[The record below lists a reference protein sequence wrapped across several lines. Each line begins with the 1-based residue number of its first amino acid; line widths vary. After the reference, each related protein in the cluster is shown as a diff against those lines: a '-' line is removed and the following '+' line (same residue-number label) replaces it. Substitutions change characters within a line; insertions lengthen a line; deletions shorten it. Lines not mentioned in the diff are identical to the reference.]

1 MIINSLMIL
10 EKKLNFFSTVFAEQ
24 CSLPKNNSEL
34 PKNLLLLTEKR
45 LGNVQ
50 ISNGSIIKIIN
61 NLDLNKAYVHDMI
74 RIRML
79 NKFQSTKKMINSASK
94 TTDLSF
100 CFRSAVRSLKDF
112 YSTNCT
118 SF

>member
-50 ISNGSIIKIIN
+50 VSNGNIIKIIN
-61 NLDLNKAYVHDMI
+61 NCDLNKAYVHDMI

-79 NKFQSTKKMINSASK
+79 KLCGPSLCKSLLIIFKSYLSQIKFPMEWKRANVVPIHKKK
-94 TTDLSF
+94 
-100 CFRSAVRSLKDF
+100 
-112 YSTNCT
+112 
-118 SF
+118 

>member
-1 MIINSLMIL
+1 M
-10 EKKLNFFSTVFAEQ
+10 
-24 CSLPKNNSEL
+24 NNVE
-34 PKNLLLLTEKR
+34 
-45 LGNVQ
+45 
-50 ISNGSIIKIIN
+50 SNKSH
-61 NLDLNKAYVHDMI
+61 DHDMI

-79 NKFQSTKKMINSASK
+79 KLCGPSLCKHLLIIFKSYLSQVKFPMEWKKANVVPMRETYHKSASK
-94 TTDLSF
+94 TTNLSR